1 MNPVDLGYAAG
12 WKLVRG
18 MPEPVARGV
27 FNAAADYAHRKN
39 GKGTRRLRANL
50 RRVVGPDMPEE
61 ELDALVRAGLR
72 SYARYWREAFRLPS
86 RTHQQHL
93 DDFRVTNWHMLA
105 ELMEGGNG
113 VIMALSHSGNWDIAG
128 AWVTAMGWKL
138 TTVAERLKPESV
150 YERFV
155 EYRRAMGFEI
165 IPLTGGEQPP
175 FDILVNR
182 LQAGAIVP
190 LLADRDLSRRGVEV
204 EFFGGRTRMPS
215 GPALLAIRT
224 GMPLLV
230 IDVWYD
236 EESTRAHVNPPLAI
250 PGPETG
256 TLRERVSV
264 VTQRIATQFEAA
276 IARHPQDWHML
287 QRVWLDEPTPP
298 PAGR

>member
-1 MNPVDLGYAAG
+1 VNLADLGYAAG
-12 WKLVRG
+12 WKLVRD
-18 MPEPVARGV
+18 MPEPAARRL
-27 FNAAADYAHRKN
+27 FTAAADYAYRKD
-39 GKGTRRLRANL
+39 GKGTQRLRANL
-50 RRVVGPDMPEE
+50 RRVVGPEMPDD

-93 DDFRVTNWHMLA
+93 DDFRVANWHL
-105 ELMEGGNG
+105 LKKLLDDGG
-113 VIMALSHSGNWDIAG
+113 VIMALNHSGNWDVAG

-138 TTVAERLKPESV
+138 TTVMERLKPESV

-155 EYRRAMGFEI
+155 EYRRSIGFEM

-175 FDILVNR
+175 FDLLVDR
-182 LQAGAIVP
+182 LREGATVP

-204 EFFGGRTRMPS
+204 TFFGGRTRMPS

-224 GMPLLV
+224 GAPLLV

-236 EESTRAHVNPPLAI
+236 EESTRGYVNPPIEI

-256 TLRERVSV
+256 TLRERVAV
-264 VTQRIATQFEAA
+264 VTQRMATMFEAA

-287 QRVWLDEPTPP
+287 QRVWLDEPPTPEV
-298 PAGR
+298 

>member
-18 MPEPVARGV
+18 MPEPVANKL

-39 GKGTRRLRANL
+39 GRGTQRLRGNL
-50 RRVVGPDMPEE
+50 RRVVGPELPDD
-61 ELDALVRAGLR
+61 ELDEVVRAGLR
-72 SYARYWREAFRLPS
+72 SYARYWKEAFRLPS
-86 RTHQQHL
+86 RTHQQRL
-93 DDFRVTNWHMLA
+93 DDFRVANWQMLA
-105 ELMEGGNG
+105 KIMEDDPG
-113 VIMALSHSGNWDIAG
+113 VIMALSHSGNWDTAG

-138 TTVAERLKPESV
+138 TTVMERLKPEAV

-155 EYRRAMGFEI
+155 EFRRSIGMEI
-165 IPLTGGEQPP
+165 LPLTGGERPP
-175 FDILVNR
+175 FDILVDR

-190 LLADRDLSRRGVEV
+190 LLADRDLSARGVEV

-224 GMPLLV
+224 GKPLLV

-236 EESTRAHVNPPLAI
+236 EESLRGYVNDPVQI

-256 TLRERVSV
+256 TLRERVSA
-264 VTQRIATQFEAA
+264 VTQQMAAKFEAS

-287 QRVWLDEPTPP
+287 QRVWLDKPPTPEV
-298 PAGR
+298 

>member
-1 MNPVDLGYAAG
+1 MNPADLGYAAG

-18 MPEPVARGV
+18 MPEPVARGL
-27 FNAAADYAHRKN
+27 FKAAADYAHRKN
-39 GKGTRRLRANL
+39 GRGTQRLRANL
-50 RRVVGPDMPEE
+50 RRVVGPDMPDN
-61 ELDALVRAGLR
+61 ELDALVRANLR

-93 DDFRVTNWHMLA
+93 DDFQVDNWQLLA
-105 ELMEGGNG
+105 KLLEDGG
-113 VIMALSHSGNWDIAG
+113 VIMALNHSGNWDVAG
-128 AWVTAMGWKL
+128 AWVTANGWKL

-155 EYRRAMGFEI
+155 EYRRSMGFEI

-175 FDILVNR
+175 FDLLVQR
-182 LQAGAIVP
+182 LREGATVP
-190 LLADRDLSRRGVEV
+190 LLADRDLSKRGVEV

-224 GMPLLV
+224 GAPLLV

-236 EESTRAHVNPPLAI
+236 EKSTRGYINPPIEI

-256 TLRERVSV
+256 TLRERVAV
-264 VTQRIATQFEAA
+264 ITQRMASAFEAT

-287 QRVWLDEPTPP
+287 QRVWLDEPPTPEV
-298 PAGR
+298 